1 MLLKLSFNSFVFQ
14 EIYFPCVIQS
24 EKKNIFSTE
33 FFPEKKNKQ
42 KKPVFF
48 SFGKMFFLKFVH
60 EEKLNSPDQK
70 TFINLFFFHSLKKS
84 IENILFLL
92 DSIHDEKKS
101 SL

>member
-1 MLLKLSFNSFVFQ
+1 M
-14 EIYFPCVIQS
+14 S
-24 EKKNIFSTE
+24 EKYIFIYYIYIYIYI
-33 FFPEKKNKQ
+33 FFRLNFFLEKKTKT
-42 KKPVFF
+42 FF
-48 SFGKMFFLKFVH
+48 FLVENIFFLKFVH

>member
-1 MLLKLSFNSFVFQ
+1 
-14 EIYFPCVIQS
+14 
-24 EKKNIFSTE
+24 
-33 FFPEKKNKQ
+33 
-42 KKPVFF
+42 
-48 SFGKMFFLKFVH
+48 MFFLKFVH

-70 TFINLFFFHSLKKS
+70 TFINLSFFHSLKKS